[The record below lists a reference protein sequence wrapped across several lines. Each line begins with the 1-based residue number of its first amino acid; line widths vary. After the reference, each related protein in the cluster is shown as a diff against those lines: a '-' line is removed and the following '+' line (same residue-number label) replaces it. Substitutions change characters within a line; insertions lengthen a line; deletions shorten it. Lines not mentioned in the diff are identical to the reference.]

1 MSLKLPD
8 GSTLAIESAL
18 GAPLTVSSIT
28 NANPAVATSTAH
40 GLANGDVIKLT
51 SGWNRLNGRVFRVA
65 NVAANTFELEGVDTT
80 STTRYPV
87 GSSAGTATEI
97 TGWTQISQVLEF
109 TTTGGDQQ
117 FATVSLLEE
126 DFERQLP
133 TVKSAQSLSM
143 SIGDDASLP
152 WFAVLSA
159 ANEDRAERAVRLTL
173 PDESVIYYNG
183 IATLNETP
191 TTTKG
196 QVMALAATVSLAG
209 KPTRY

>member
-18 GAPLTVSSIT
+18 GSAVTVSSIS
-28 NANPAVATSTAH
+28 NANPAVASASAH
-40 GLANGDVIKLT
+40 GLATGDIVKLT
-51 SGWNRLNGRVFRVA
+51 SGWNRLNGRVFRVTVVDV
-65 NVAANTFELEGVDTT
+65 NSFSLDGVDTT
-80 STTRYPV
+80 STTRYPA

-117 FATVSLLEE
+117 FVTVSLLEE

-133 TVKSAQSLSM
+133 TVKSAQSITM

-152 WFAVLSA
+152 WYAVMVA
-159 ANEDRAERAVRLTL
+159 ANEDRTERALRLTL
-173 PDESVIYYNG
+173 PDDSVIYYNG